1 MSLVG
6 ALLVTLSC
14 TGCGGK
20 SADQVS
26 AERAVLKLSDLPS
39 DWSAPTDLGETV
51 IDRCVDF
58 DVSGLVVTGRAD
70 AAWFQP
76 PSRDDNAD
84 VWSSAGVYEDS
95 ADQAL
100 EQLADQATKC
110 MREERASGTGVAGL
124 PTGKVEVR
132 EVSLPRRGESSRA
145 YEIKY
150 RIGPLAEYDDIVL
163 IHSGRSLAL
172 LYFSFNESASDAADR
187 LMVELSEAVASRM

>member
-6 ALLVTLSC
+6 ALLVVLSC

-20 SADQVS
+20 SADQVL

-39 DWSAPTDLGETV
+39 GWSAPTDLGDTV

-76 PSRDDNAD
+76 PSWDDNAD
-84 VWSSAGVYEDS
+84 VWSSSGVYEDS
-95 ADQAL
+95 AGEAL
-100 EQLADQATKC
+100 AQLADQTTKC
-110 MREERASGTGVAGL
+110 LREERASGTGMTGL
-124 PTGKVEVR
+124 PSGKVKVR
-132 EVSLPRRGESSRA
+132 EISLPRMGECSRA

-150 RIGPLAEYDDIVL
+150 RIGPFVEYDDILL

-172 LYFSFNESASDAADR
+172 LYFSFNEFASDAAAR
-187 LMVELSEAVASRM
+187 LMVELSEAVASGM